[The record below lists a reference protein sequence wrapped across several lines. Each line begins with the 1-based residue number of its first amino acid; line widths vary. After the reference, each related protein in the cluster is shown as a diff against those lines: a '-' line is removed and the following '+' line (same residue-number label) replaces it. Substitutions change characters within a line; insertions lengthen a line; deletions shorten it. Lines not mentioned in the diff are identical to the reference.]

1 MPHAVLFDRKDRP
14 LNCGEHVGIVNFM
27 IHLRREVC
35 NIWKFVNGL
44 FTCKAPVNASEI
56 ADDSDTLGIRG
67 MREKYPA

>member
-1 MPHAVLFDRKDRP
+1 
-14 LNCGEHVGIVNFM
+14 M

-35 NIWKFVNGL
+35 NIGKFVNGL